1 MKKVTLFLLK
11 NTHHTI
17 PSQKSYF
24 FLNIHFSFSSTNLV
38 FLSLYGQKC
47 LILLNSVLFTYEIPN
62 EIILL
67 CMKYGVA

>member
-11 NTHHTI
+11 NTRPTI
-17 PSQKSYF
+17 PSQKSFF
-24 FLNIHFSFSSTNLV
+24 FLNIDFSFSSTNV
-38 FLSLYGQKC
+38 FFLSLYGQKC
-47 LILLNSVLFTYEIPN
+47 LILLNSVLFTYKIPN